1 MIGGCILFKD
11 GGKDMSDKDNEKKDG
26 KVSAYDLQTKNTS
39 LLADYAHEMH
49 QFIRQKTYETQ
60 VQFSTDGL

>member
-1 MIGGCILFKD
+1 
-11 GGKDMSDKDNEKKDG
+11 MSDKDNEKKDG